1 MTERATRS
9 AVSITHLEK
18 HFYIVFSSLLYCVSQ
33 SYGRKY
39 RHCRYQSSI
48 HTGIVGEWC
57 FWKTHIVK
65 VRIPRMKFLVL
76 FIRQKHFL
84 RAMHCK
90 PLRISAYVLL
100 VLHAIKC
107 VSNARVN
114 CLSIT
119 RKSYFW
125 RI

>member
-1 MTERATRS
+1 MMLLENTHRESAYTTNEISRAIYTP
-9 AVSITHLEK
+9 
-18 HFYIVFSSLLYCVSQ
+18 
-33 SYGRKY
+33 
-39 RHCRYQSSI
+39 
-48 HTGIVGEWC
+48 
-57 FWKTHIVK
+57 KT
-65 VRIPRMKFLVL
+65 F
-76 FIRQKHFL
+76 F
-84 RAMHCK
+84 ACGK

-114 CLSIT
+114 CLSFT